1 MKPALSFVALVVALG
16 AAGLTAPAGAERVPP
31 RPTIRLDVLYTS
43 DIHGHLAQEAATFL
57 NPEFPPPLGGGASAA
72 GYIRQ
77 TRTTVEAAG
86 GHVLL
91 FDSGDWFTGTPLG
104 QGTHGQAVIDYMNRQ
119 RYDASAIGNH
129 DFDQGQ
135 AVAESLAARA
145 RFPILASNLYDRAT
159 GQRVKWARDMV
170 WLDAGPIRIAVLGY
184 ITEATPEMAFEKNI
198 AGLEFRPIIDVM
210 PGDIARV
217 RAAGADLVF
226 VLIHHGLPWPG
237 DLEGTYH
244 TMTAR
249 EAAGQLRHR
258 NMDAMELARAV
269 PGVDAFFCG
278 HTHQGYDSRW
288 EDPVTH
294 ALVFEPYANG
304 SSLGHVTFTIDVAT
318 RQITHSETHFDRGA
332 LLTLTEEDAPPD
344 TTEDR
349 ILSAQVAESERG
361 LEVVVGHTLVPL
373 ENGPAE
379 SALLGFA
386 MADAFR
392 EELGA
397 EVAIQNTG
405 GVRGRLRP
413 GPITAR
419 DLLEVAPFGNG
430 MVLARVPGGL
440 LLGMLEDRLRGRA
453 GGLFVSGLR
462 VRFDPARPD
471 GARILEVTV
480 GAAPLDTTRTYTVA
494 TTDYLAE
501 GNSGL
506 DRMRALRPEDV
517 QAAGFT
523 DREVLERWLR
533 RHDPLRL
540 ENDGRWQR
548 VRRP

>member
-1 MKPALSFVALVVALG
+1 MNRARAFGALVTALL
-16 AAGLTAPAGAERVPP
+16 AAGIAAPAVAGRVPP
-31 RPTIRLDVLYTS
+31 RPTVRLDVLYTS
-43 DIHGHLAQEAATFL
+43 DIHGHLARDVATFL
-57 NPEFPPPLGGGASAA
+57 NPEFPPTLGGGASAA
-72 GYIRQ
+72 GYIQR
-77 TRTTVEAAG
+77 TRAAVEAAG

-129 DFDQGQ
+129 DFDQGE

-145 RFPILASNLYDRAT
+145 RFPILASNLWSRST
-159 GQRVKWARDMV
+159 GRRVDWAKDV
-170 WLDAGPIRIAVLGY
+170 AWFTAGPIRIAVLGY

-198 AGLEFRPIIDVM
+198 AGLDFRPIIEVM
-210 PGDIARV
+210 PGDVARV

-226 VLIHHGLPWPG
+226 VLVHHGLPWPG
-237 DLEGTYH
+237 DLEATYH
-244 TMTAR
+244 TMVAR

-258 NMDAMELARAV
+258 DMDAMELARAV

-294 ALVFEPYANG
+294 ALVYEPYANG

-318 RQITHSETHFDRGA
+318 RQITRSETHFDRGA

-344 TTEDR
+344 STEDR
-349 ILSAQVAESERG
+349 ILSAQAAESERG
-361 LEVVVGHTLVPL
+361 LGVVVGHTQVPL
-373 ENGPAE
+373 ANGPAE
-379 SALLGFA
+379 SALLGFV

-397 EVAIQNTG
+397 DVAIQNTG
-405 GVRGRLRP
+405 GVRGRLST

-419 DLLEVAPFGNG
+419 DLLDVAPFGNG
-430 MVLARVPGGL
+430 MVLARVPGGML
-440 LLGMLEDRLRGRA
+440 RAMLEDRLRGRA
-453 GGLFVSGLR
+453 GGVFVSGLR
-462 VRFDPARPD
+462 VRFDPTLPD
-471 GARILEVTV
+471 GARILDVTV
-480 GAAPLDTTRTYTVA
+480 GGAPLDTTRTYTVA

-501 GNSGL
+501 GNSGF
-506 DRMRALRPEDV
+506 DRMRALPSEDV
-517 QAAGFT
+517 QVAGFT
-523 DREVLERWLR
+523 DRDVLERWLR
-533 RHDPLRL
+533 RHDPLRM